1 MVEYNSSNSSIIF
14 KVPLGGLQ
22 KDIDFVKSTFDK
34 RNTEINAQNEQLK
47 NTISTLLKERK
58 DKAGNLEA
66 EFSEAIQK
74 VSIPLKR
81 ADISEKPIID
91 LQIRKNI
98 QDLKKPLAQS
108 SKEFILDRKYVLDIL
123 EIINL
128 GGKQFELNPEV
139 YGLKLDE
146 EDLRNIILSYLNII
160 FEGNATGETFCKQG
174 KTDIYLN
181 IPKGQIFIAEC
192 KIWGGEKLHSETLD
206 QLFKYLTWRRNYG
219 LIIIFVKQKE
229 FSNILTTAE
238 QSIVKHPTY
247 LKSFQKLDTT
257 NFQSIHTFPGDSKK
271 EIEIHHLFFNLY
283 SYKSYDF
290 INLRIFACSSSVIGR

>member
-91 LQIRKNI
+91 LQVRKNI
-98 QDLKKPLAQS
+98 QDLKKPLAQP

-139 YGLKLDE
+139 YGLKLGE

-160 FEGNATGETFCKQG
+160 FEGSATGETFCKQG

-192 KIWGGEKLHSETLD
+192 KFWSGEQKYKETID
-206 QLFKYLTWRRNYG
+206 QLFRYLTWRRNYS
-219 LIIIFVKQKE
+219 LIITFAKSADFTQMMESAQQAINSHST
-229 FSNILTTAE
+229 FSKGLE
-238 QSIVKHPTY
+238 
-247 LKSFQKLDTT
+247 KLENTH
-257 NFQSIHTFPGDSKK
+257 FQSIHTFPEDSKK

-283 SYKSYDF
+283 S
-290 INLRIFACSSSVIGR
+290 